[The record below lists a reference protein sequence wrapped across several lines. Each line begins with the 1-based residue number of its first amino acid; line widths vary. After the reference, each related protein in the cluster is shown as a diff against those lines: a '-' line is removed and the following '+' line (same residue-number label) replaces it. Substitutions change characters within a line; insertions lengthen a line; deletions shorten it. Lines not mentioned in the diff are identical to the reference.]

1 MQIIFVFE
9 TKNSNGSDYL
19 YYKAIM
25 DRFYKERGTGIKIQQ
40 VFMNGKGNYEK
51 INKSIITYMNRY
63 QGQTKVVYFLDV
75 DCNNINNN
83 YQEFNAKII
92 KYCEENEYEIVWFNK
107 TIEEVLI
114 GNIIT
119 RNKTEKAKDFFLKN
133 KISQI
138 EISKLNISNYKQL
151 KNKES
156 NVLTILDKYLE
167 KK

>member
-92 KYCEENEYEIVWFNK
+92 KYC
-107 TIEEVLI
+107 
-114 GNIIT
+114 
-119 RNKTEKAKDFFLKN
+119 
-133 KISQI
+133 
-138 EISKLNISNYKQL
+138 
-151 KNKES
+151 
-156 NVLTILDKYLE
+156 
-167 KK
+167 